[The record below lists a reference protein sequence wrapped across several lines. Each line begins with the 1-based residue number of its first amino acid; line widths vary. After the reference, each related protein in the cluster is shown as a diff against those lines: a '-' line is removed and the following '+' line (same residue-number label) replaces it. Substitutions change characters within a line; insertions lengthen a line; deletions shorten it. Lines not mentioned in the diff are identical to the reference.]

1 MEVRWTSEQQKVID
15 YRNRNILVSAAAGS
29 GKTAV
34 LVERIINR
42 IAVDKNPIDIDNM
55 LVVTFTKAAAAE
67 MRERVSLAI
76 DKKRLEDPEN
86 ENLMR
91 QSTLV
96 HNALITTIDSFCL
109 FVVQNHFSEIN
120 LDPDFRIGEN
130 GELTLLLKDVMD
142 EVFEKN
148 YKKGDEAFLTLID
161 TYSKGR
167 SDNAVRQMVEQIY
180 KVSASSSWPVKW
192 IEALSD
198 LYDIDDPQKL
208 NGSDIIND
216 ITQYCTAILKEI
228 KDQLAEAY
236 ELADSVAGLEKYA
249 ATIADDLS
257 MFDGL
262 DEVSDFASLCAFADG
277 IKMGNIAV
285 IRKFDG
291 DAALKER
298 VKSLRNSAKDS
309 IAKLK
314 KNYFSMDIEQIFKQI
329 KRQKPY
335 IDELIRLS
343 LEFLETMEYK
353 KRQKKVFDFSDIEHF
368 ALQILIDK
376 QTLLPTATALEF
388 KKQFEEIMIDEYQD
402 SNQVQEDIL
411 CAISRNDTDTPNMFM
426 VGDVKQS
433 IYRFRLA
440 KPELF
445 MSKFNSYSIDE
456 SKNQRID
463 LHKNFRSRNQVIDF
477 ANDIFYKIMSK
488 DLGNVEY
495 DDDAALY
502 AGAAFENT
510 QNTDEVM
517 KPEIMLIDMKDE
529 DLSRIIEDEEIGR
542 AHV

>member
-368 ALQILIDK
+368 ALQILTDK

-388 KKQFEEIMIDEYQD
+388 NKQFE
-402 SNQVQEDIL
+402 
-411 CAISRNDTDTPNMFM
+411 
-426 VGDVKQS
+426 
-433 IYRFRLA
+433 
-440 KPELF
+440 
-445 MSKFNSYSIDE
+445 
-456 SKNQRID
+456 
-463 LHKNFRSRNQVIDF
+463 
-477 ANDIFYKIMSK
+477 
-488 DLGNVEY
+488 
-495 DDDAALY
+495 
-502 AGAAFENT
+502 
-510 QNTDEVM
+510 
-517 KPEIMLIDMKDE
+517 
-529 DLSRIIEDEEIGR
+529 
-542 AHV
+542 